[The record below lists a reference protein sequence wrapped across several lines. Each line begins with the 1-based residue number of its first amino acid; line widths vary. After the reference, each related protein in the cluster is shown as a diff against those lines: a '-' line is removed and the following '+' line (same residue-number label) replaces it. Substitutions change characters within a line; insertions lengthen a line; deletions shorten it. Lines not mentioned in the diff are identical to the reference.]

1 MREAAVFVNQADER
15 LGEGCDSDRNRRDD
29 ERESFY
35 RGARQSV
42 RFVAVSLS
50 HRFGKIRKQE
60 IGCDERKQPDDDD
73 VELVCVAE
81 CRYCATV
88 FDARDAMRVLIKLH
102 NGVVQVAKRMGIV
115 FLAALV
121 ISGVFILDFGEYIS
135 PFLTAVGSCTKACII
150 HPTSIA
156 TARPVTP
163 NLSDNVNK

>member
-1 MREAAVFVNQADER
+1 MREAAVFVNQTAER

-50 HRFGKIRKQE
+50 RRFGKIRKQE

-88 FDARDAMRVLIKLH
+88 FDAGCD
-102 NGVVQVAKRMGIV
+102 
-115 FLAALV
+115 
-121 ISGVFILDFGEYIS
+121 
-135 PFLTAVGSCTKACII
+135 ACINQ
-150 HPTSIA
+150 
-156 TARPVTP
+156 TAQWGCP
-163 NLSDNVNK
+163 SC